1 MQESICK
8 HCQKPIYRDEEDP
21 VPSRRD
27 IWSANKIWYEIW
39 CSRIVEVRH
48 EPTPDPAIPM
58 TLDQRKHLLAVKEI
72 MHRDLMQEIEELRRD
87 IAAEEIKKWQ
97 GLGVKS

>member
-1 MQESICK
+1 MKESICK
-8 HCQKPIYRDEEDP
+8 HCGITIYLNEDDP

-39 CSRIVEVRH
+39 CAAVPSAGRH
-48 EPTPDPAIPM
+48 EPVSIS
-58 TLDQRKHLLAVKEI
+58 TLEEKKYLLAVKEI